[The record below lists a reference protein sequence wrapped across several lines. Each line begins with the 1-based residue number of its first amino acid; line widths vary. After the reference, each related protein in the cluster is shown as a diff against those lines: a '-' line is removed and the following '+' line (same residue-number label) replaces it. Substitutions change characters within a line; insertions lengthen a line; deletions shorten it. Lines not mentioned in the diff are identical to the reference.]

1 MTTPLTSEEAE
12 KTLAQLEENKQ
23 TRLNRMKRDLK
34 VNLVSMFSLFL
45 APSGAQGV
53 TMFVR
58 PSVRP
63 VLVCLELNL
72 HILASDSSK

>member
-34 VNLVSMFSLFL
+34 VNILFQCFHTFFSSFLNILHKILLF
-45 APSGAQGV
+45 SG
-53 TMFVR
+53 
-58 PSVRP
+58 
-63 VLVCLELNL
+63 
-72 HILASDSSK
+72 